1 MSTDNPV
8 TKTLWGMN
16 LQMLR
21 KCLIICAAMF
31 AFGYALVPIY
41 RKICEIT
48 GLNSLTNKSDR
59 GQELAKNSQVD
70 LTRKVTVE
78 FDANAR
84 GTWLFKP
91 KSNSLEVHP
100 GELVTIVY
108 ELKNTLERPTNGQ
121 AIPSYAPKESSQ
133 YFHKLE
139 CFCFKKQELAAS
151 TTREFPVVF
160 VVDPNL
166 PKHVNTITLSYT
178 FFEYG
183 PNGGVPQTSA
193 PPAKAQL
200 KPENTGSVQKAVL

>member
-1 MSTDNPV
+1 MNEPV
-8 TKTLWGMN
+8 TSNATAPKTLWGMN
-16 LQMLR
+16 LVMLR
-21 KCLIICAAMF
+21 KCLIICAGMF

-41 RKICEIT
+41 RKICEVT
-48 GLNSLTNKSDR
+48 GINSLTNASDR

-91 KSNSLEVHP
+91 KTNSIQAHP

-108 ELKNTLERPTNGQ
+108 ELKNTLDRSTNGQ
-121 AIPSYAPKESSQ
+121 AIPSYAPKESGQ

-151 TTREFPVVF
+151 ATREFPVVF
-160 VVDPNL
+160 IVDPKL
-166 PKHVNTITLSYT
+166 PAHVNTITLSYT

-183 PNGGVPQTSA
+183 PNGAVPKVPTAHSN
-193 PPAKAQL
+193 PV
-200 KPENTGSVQKAVL
+200 GSSVPKAVL